1 MTADD
6 GTFDVSG
13 DATTTASGRAGR
25 AARRA
30 LAMAKPPVPNDARPR
45 PTGPAR
51 RGGRGRKLQALT
63 APAEQP
69 GPAEAQAA
77 PEAGPPVTPEPTPAP
92 AAAAAQERTRAERAD
107 APAADAAQPPRHG
120 PATLEQAVEP
130 AAAAAAT
137 PEALEQE
144 SPAEQAAAEPSAAGP
159 AQPAPVQPEPALP
172 EPTQPEP
179 PHAELPP
186 SEPPATAGPAY
197 VPAPEFGMP
206 QPEPTATL
214 WRTPRRPTGPLR
226 AKPPRPRLRRVA
238 KGAGVGTAILLVLAA
253 VPAIGGLTVPG
264 DERYPAKV
272 AQWSRDHGLGWVIT
286 DAERIQYA
294 LHPPRKGGEP
304 AAIPQAPTVTPTADP
319 ARAVLPAPAPV
330 TVQAVGAPAIPNE
343 GAWSVVTT
351 VQGLPAIYTAFVRPD
366 TTHTSYLTGLALL
379 DPHLVDLTLHPGTVE
394 PGRGPWTTPDH
405 VDPKDPH
412 LLAAFNGG
420 FRIQDSRGGF
430 ADEGRI
436 AVPLVNGQASLT
448 LDQSGRPDIL
458 RWAGGDALPPGIVA
472 VRQNLVLLVDN
483 GEVSADVASE
493 DPRVWGFTIGNA
505 KAVWR
510 SGIGVRADGRLV
522 YAAGAALTVTT
533 LANILHGA
541 GAVRAMEL
549 DINPDWTSFVR
560 YTASPTGISTATNLA
575 PDMQRS
581 PDRYNTASAR
591 DFVSIGARD
600 TVLPLV
606 TPTHPAVGPSATA
619 THPPSTRPSAAA
631 TRPATSRPRATTTP
645 QR

>member
-6 GTFDVSG
+6 GTLDVSG
-13 DATTTASGRAGR
+13 DATTDATTTASGRAGR

-30 LAMAKPPVPNDARPR
+30 LAIAKPPVPNDARPR

-51 RGGRGRKLQALT
+51 RGGRGRKLQAVT
-63 APAEQP
+63 APVEQPAAAEQP
-69 GPAEAQAA
+69 DPAQAQAA
-77 PEAGPPVTPEPTPAP
+77 PEASPAVTPEPTPAP
-92 AAAAAQERTRAERAD
+92 AAGQERPPAERPAAEQPAAEPAQPESPPAERA
-107 APAADAAQPPRHG
+107 AADPP
-120 PATLEQAVEP
+120 
-130 AAAAAAT
+130 
-137 PEALEQE
+137 
-144 SPAEQAAAEPSAAGP
+144 AAGP
-159 AQPAPVQPEPALP
+159 ATPEPAGS
-172 EPTQPEP
+172 EPL
-179 PHAELPP
+179 HAEQPAA
-186 SEPPATAGPAY
+186 EPPATAGPVY

-214 WRTPRRPTGPLR
+214 WRTLPPRRPTGPPR
-226 AKPPRPRLRRVA
+226 AKRPRRRLRRVA
-238 KGAGVGTAILLVLAA
+238 KGAGVGAAILLVLAA

-264 DERYPAKV
+264 DERYPARV

-304 AAIPQAPTVTPTADP
+304 AAIPQAPSVTPTADP

-343 GAWSVVTT
+343 GAWSVATT

-448 LDQSGRPDIL
+448 LDQSGRPDIV
-458 RWAGGDALPPGIVA
+458 RWTGGDALPPGIVA

-483 GEVSADVASE
+483 GEVAADVASE

-619 THPPSTRPSAAA
+619 THPPSTRPSVAA